1 MFKNRII
8 PCLLINNRGLYKTIR
23 FKDSVYV
30 GDPANALKIFN
41 EKEVDELVILDITA
55 TKEKK
60 KPNFKLLNEL
70 ASECFMPLCYGG
82 GITDL
87 DEIRTLFN
95 LGIEKVSLN
104 SITFTKPEL
113 ISEAAKIFGSQ
124 SIVGSIDVK
133 KNLFGKYQV
142 HINSG
147 TVNTKKDPVEYA
159 QYLSNLGVG
168 EIFLNSID
176 RDGTMS
182 GYDIDLI
189 RNVSASVPVPL
200 IACGGAGRIE
210 DFGTAIHQG
219 GASAV
224 SAGSFF
230 VFHGKHRAVLI
241 TYPTRAEMSTIIS

>member
-8 PCLLINNRGLYKTIR
+8 PCLLINNRGLYKTVK
-23 FKDSVYV
+23 FKDPVYV

-55 TKEKK
+55 SKEKK

-82 GITDL
+82 GITEL
-87 DEIRTLFN
+87 DEIKALFN
-95 LGIEKVSLN
+95 LGIEKISLN
-104 SITFTKPEL
+104 TITFSKPEL
-113 ISEAAKIFGSQ
+113 ITEAAKIYGSQ
-124 SIVGSIDVK
+124 SIVASLDVK
-133 KNLFGKYQV
+133 KSLLGKYQV
-142 HINSG
+142 YINSG
-147 TVNTKKDPVEYA
+147 TINTKKDPVEYA
-159 QYLSNLGVG
+159 QYLYNLGAG

-182 GYDIDLI
+182 GYDVDLI
-189 RNVSASVPVPL
+189 KKVSESVPVPL
-200 IACGGAGRIE
+200 IACGGAGQID
-210 DFGTAIHQG
+210 DFSKAINLG

-241 TYPTRAEMSTIIS
+241 TYPTKDELSRINN

>member
-1 MFKNRII
+1 MFKNRVI
-8 PCLLINNRGLYKTIR
+8 PCLLINNRGLYKTVK
-23 FKDSVYV
+23 FKDPVYV

-55 TKEKK
+55 SKEKK

-82 GITDL
+82 GISEL
-87 DEIRTLFN
+87 DEIKALFN
-95 LGIEKVSLN
+95 LGIEKISLN
-104 SITFTKPEL
+104 TITFSKPEL
-113 ISEAAKIFGSQ
+113 ISEAAKIYGSQ
-124 SIVGSIDVK
+124 SIVASVDVK
-133 KNLFGKYQV
+133 KSLLGKYQV
-142 HINSG
+142 YINSG
-147 TVNTKKDPVEYA
+147 TINTKKDPVEYA
-159 QYLSNLGVG
+159 KYLYNLGAG

-182 GYDIDLI
+182 GYDIELI
-189 RNVSASVPVPL
+189 KKVSESVPVPL
-200 IACGGAGRIE
+200 IACGGAGQID
-210 DFGTAIHQG
+210 DFSKAINLG

-241 TYPTRAEMSTIIS
+241 TYPTKDELSRINN

>member
-1 MFKNRII
+1 MFKYRII
-8 PCLLINNRGLYKTIR
+8 PCLLINNRGLYKTLR
-23 FKDSVYV
+23 FKDQVYV

-70 ASECFMPLCYGG
+70 TSECFMPLCYGG
-82 GITDL
+82 GVTDL
-87 DEIRTLFN
+87 DEIKTLFN

-104 SITFTKPEL
+104 SIIFFKPEL
-113 ISEAAKIFGSQ
+113 ISEAARIFGSQ

-142 HINSG
+142 YINSG
-147 TVNTKKDPVEYA
+147 TVNTKKDPIEYA
-159 QYLSNLGVG
+159 QHLANLGVG

-200 IACGGAGRIE
+200 IACGGAGKIE
-210 DFGTAIHQG
+210 DFGTAIHKG

-230 VFHGKHRAVLI
+230 VFHGKHKAVLI
-241 TYPTRAEMSTIIS
+241 TYPTREVMSTIFT

>member
-23 FKDSVYV
+23 FKDPVYV

-87 DEIRTLFN
+87 DEIKMLFN

-147 TVNTKKDPVEYA
+147 TVNIKKDPVEYA
-159 QYLSNLGVG
+159 QHLANLGVG

-176 RDGTMS
+176 RDGTMT

-189 RNVSASVPVPL
+189 RNVSASVPVPM
-200 IACGGAGRIE
+200 IACGGAGKIE
-210 DFGTAIHQG
+210 DFGTAIHKG

-241 TYPTRAEMSTIIS
+241 TYPTREEMSTIIS